1 MQIYHNP
8 RCSKSR
14 QTSQI
19 IQDKG
24 LDVEII
30 EYLKDVPTKATLKEI
45 LKKLNLNAEDIVR
58 KGEADYKEN
67 FKGKRLTNE
76 EWIAGMVKDPKL
88 IERVIKVKGAKAVV
102 GRSPEQRIELTYINQ
117 FSSTKPANPQ
127 TNFGANLFKQD
138 NSSEPAT
145 TTLN

>member
-14 QTSQI
+14 QTLQI

-67 FKGKRLTNE
+67 FKGKQLSNE
-76 EWIAGMVKDPKL
+76 EWIAAMVKYPKL
-88 IERVIKVKGAKAVV
+88 IERPIVVKGDRAVV
-102 GRSPEQRIELTYINQ
+102 GRPPEKVIELM
-117 FSSTKPANPQ
+117 
-127 TNFGANLFKQD
+127 
-138 NSSEPAT
+138 
-145 TTLN
+145 